1 MSKNRMALPKP
12 ILCNFLMLY
21 RKHTSLQNV
30 ALNISYAKSKR
41 SKNMFLYKRDQQK
54 GIYTGQLS
62 FCWLLLFACEKNEH
76 SVLVAVKLTSGL
88 YTPEEF
94 WRLTLKEKKKKIFY
108 TSFKIAWEKKINAG
122 DGQIQFHHCIE
133 NYGKLY
139 YTENSFPWKEV
150 WTDLSIWLHMKTRGH
165 VMLYLNPS

>member
-1 MSKNRMALPKP
+1 
-12 ILCNFLMLY
+12 MLY

-62 FCWLLLFACEKNEH
+62 FCWLFLFACEKNEH

-94 WRLTLKEKKKKIFY
+94 WRLTLKEKKKR
-108 TSFKIAWEKKINAG
+108 SFTPLSKLP
-122 DGQIQFHHCIE
+122 
-133 NYGKLY
+133 GKR
-139 YTENSFPWKEV
+139 K
-150 WTDLSIWLHMKTRGH
+150 
-165 VMLYLNPS
+165 